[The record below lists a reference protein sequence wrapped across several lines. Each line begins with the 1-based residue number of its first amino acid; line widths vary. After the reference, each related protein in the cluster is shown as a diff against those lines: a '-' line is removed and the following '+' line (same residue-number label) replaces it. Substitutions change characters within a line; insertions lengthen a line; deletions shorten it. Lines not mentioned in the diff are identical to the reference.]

1 MKQKKG
7 TLSERDEGS
16 RKKGT
21 ERCNTAGPE
30 DGHCES
36 EKEAAMRSWKRRRQ
50 EFFPK
55 VFGKEWEPA
64 NTGTLAREGPG
75 RISVLKC
82 RIIHL
87 RSF

>member
-1 MKQKKG
+1 MKDQERKEQRDATLRAQKM
-7 TLSERDEGS
+7 DIV
-16 RKKGT
+16 
-21 ERCNTAGPE
+21 
-30 DGHCES
+30 CES

-55 VFGKEWEPA
+55 VFGKECEPA

-75 RISVLKC
+75 RISVLQKC

-87 RSF
+87 R